1 MKTAGP
7 GEVLTCEL
15 QVVTATEMVTELT
28 DPIRDYKK
36 FDYKRR
42 AMELFLA
49 LDEDG
54 SGGVSETEYLKGC
67 KSDRHF
73 VKLLTE
79 LSPDF
84 IWGYYRDE

>member
-1 MKTAGP
+1 
-7 GEVLTCEL
+7 
-15 QVVTATEMVTELT
+15 MVTELT

-42 AMELFLA
+42 ALELFLA

-67 KSDRHF
+67 KSDKHF
-73 VKLLTE
+73 VKLLIIANIQHHYGMVYC
-79 LSPDF
+79 LSNF
-84 IWGYYRDE
+84 CISGL